1 RIIHTHIL
9 KRRSRWQINV
19 LVTTPLATR
28 GLDFPAV
35 THVFNLGLVGSAAD
49 YLHRAGRAGR
59 IGQVSYGWAFE
70 LRYSYVE
77 AKILIFL
84 SIRCILGDI
93 RLWVGDPSTSSRPVS
108 PHT

>member
-1 RIIHTHIL
+1 MRM
-9 KRRSRWQINV
+9 QINV

-59 IGQVSYGWAFE
+59 IGQVLKRRF
-70 LRYSYVE
+70 LR
-77 AKILIFL
+77 AL
-84 SIRCILGDI
+84 LGKI
-93 RLWVGDPSTSSRPVS
+93 RL
-108 PHT
+108 

>member
-1 RIIHTHIL
+1 
-9 KRRSRWQINV
+9 V

-59 IGQVSYGWAFE
+59 IGQVCQA
-70 LRYSYVE
+70 LRFFFFSKVNFPRLLGQLS
-77 AKILIFL
+77 AK
-84 SIRCILGDI
+84 S
-93 RLWVGDPSTSSRPVS
+93 
-108 PHT
+108 